1 MKIVRMIVSGI
12 FWLGILALLVAPL
25 CIIYRISQ
33 EELKQYVTP
42 EAPEFIETS
51 IGDPVQ
57 VTRQDVAESVKL
69 SGSFV
74 SDTYFFQELK
84 YKKLS
89 DARWLVSVGDE
100 VKIGQVLGILAD
112 QEILAEA
119 DGILTEI
126 NIYSNNPY
134 LRIQLLKPIELSC
147 RVTEEILPVL
157 RKTGL
162 KTKEGE
168 AVEVTFISQQ
178 KNYDGTTDVRLRI
191 DSDRFA
197 YGQTVSELAIL
208 NGTVY
213 RDTLVLPV
221 DCVYQKNPGENEPW
235 YIRLVKE
242 DGSILGEKRVTVGY
256 SDGEIVCVSDV
267 AEGIYCDSGYKAM
280 MGG

>member
-25 CIIYRISQ
+25 CIIYCISQ

-191 DSDRFA
+191 DSDRFT